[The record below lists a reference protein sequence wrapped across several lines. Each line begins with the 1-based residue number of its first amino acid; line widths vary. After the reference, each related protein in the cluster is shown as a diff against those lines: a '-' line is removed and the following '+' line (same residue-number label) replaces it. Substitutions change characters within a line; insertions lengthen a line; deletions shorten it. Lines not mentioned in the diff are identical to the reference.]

1 MKAVFLSDVHLK
13 DPDGA
18 HYDRLL
24 RFFDGLRGRS
34 QAGPAGTPD
43 GGPRGRAAGTP
54 RPAEGRDGRNDA
66 PPANPA
72 AGPSPPPE
80 GITLDRLVIAG
91 DFFDFWFS
99 KGETIYHGFRE
110 IVDRLAA
117 LKRQGVRIHLCEG
130 NHDFFLD
137 DYFSHRQGFDVHAEW
152 AELDLDGLRVL
163 AAHGDTVD
171 AGNHRYLALRAFLR
185 SPGTRRL
192 EQILPRSVIWPL
204 ARFWS
209 KMSRR
214 MAREPQ
220 GRLVEVMHR
229 FAEAKFRQ
237 GYDAVIL
244 GHCHD
249 LLMKQTFLAG
259 RERTFVT
266 LGDWMTHGSYLIY
279 EDGRFTLRHIPPG
292 G

>member
-13 DPDGA
+13 DPEGA

-34 QAGPAGTPD
+34 QGGSQGPPDAGRAGP
-43 GGPRGRAAGTP
+43 AAGTP
-54 RPAEGRDGRNDA
+54 RPAERLGDRSDTQ
-66 PPANPA
+66 PAYPSII
-72 AGPSPPPE
+72 PSPPLE

-99 KGETIYHGFRE
+99 KGGTIYPGFRE

-130 NHDFFLD
+130 NHDFFLA

-152 AELDLDGLRVL
+152 AEFDLDGLCVL

-185 SPGTRRL
+185 SPGVRRL
-192 EQILPRSVIWPL
+192 EQFLPRSVIWPL

-209 KMSRR
+209 KMSRTVS
-214 MAREPQ
+214 REPQ

-244 GHCHD
+244 GHSHE
-249 LLMKQTFLAG
+249 LLMRQTSLAG

-266 LGDWMTHGSYLIY
+266 LGDWMTHGTYLVFD
-279 EDGRFTLRHIPPG
+279 DGRFTLRRIPPG